1 MELLLMGRRHSWL
14 SDRTTM
20 DNIECRFLIQAVRD
34 CDDEW
39 RVFFS
44 HDKGRRI
51 LYIPRHG

>member
-1 MELLLMGRRHSWL
+1 MGRRHSWL